1 MPKQAMGA
9 VRAGGRRRSCLN
21 AVRCR
26 CDVAQHVMKPMVRSR
41 PNRMVWRLIGHCL
54 LLGGIVAVLCLLFL
68 ALSGHSREFYRR
80 MACRSNLVSL
90 GVALDQYSADYG
102 EVYPWRIG
110 ASDPPQAWRDLGLL
124 YPRYCA
130 QPREFLCPSSGDID
144 VPARTTAIEE
154 DCPFDPASG
163 NRAISYAYSYDSST
177 DTPVPWTSLA
187 GQSTR
192 VLADKAAGR
201 PTSGESAATTN
212 HGRAGRNVLYVG
224 RWVEWE
230 PENEA
235 MHRRVEWVPGS
246 AALDPDP
253 TSDKTGSPAAGNYT
267 DWWSDPPPASD

>member
-1 MPKQAMGA
+1 MMSP
-9 VRAGGRRRSCLN
+9 
-21 AVRCR
+21 
-26 CDVAQHVMKPMVRSR
+26 DFEHVKKPMVGSHPSR
-41 PNRMVWRLIGHCL
+41 TVWRLIGHCL
-54 LLGGIVAVLCLLFL
+54 VLGGVVAVLCLLFFV
-68 ALSGHSREFYRR
+68 LSGHSREFHRR
-80 MACRSNLVSL
+80 MACRGNLVSL

-102 EVYPWRIG
+102 GFYPWRIG
-110 ASDPPQAWRDLGLL
+110 AHDPPEAWRDLGLL

-130 QPREFLCPSSGDID
+130 QTKEFLCPSSSDID
-144 VPARTTAIEE
+144 VSISTTATQE

-163 NRAISYAYSYDSST
+163 NSTISYAYSYDSSA
-177 DTPVPWTSLA
+177 DMPVSWASVA

-201 PTSGESAATTN
+201 PASGKSAATTN
-212 HGRAGRNVLYVG
+212 HGKAGRNVLYVG

-253 TSDKTGSPAAGNYT
+253 TSDKTEPSAASNYT
-267 DWWSDPPPASD
+267 NWWSDPPPASD